1 MIIKEIVKINNKLEE
16 IYFLIKEDSDFLNII
31 LLENQITSKLIEIP
45 CVNKYDAIYFMNIE
59 FPLKFKKIEFDK
71 KTYILN
77 ERFMEHCFKTSKMK
91 LDFLTNILTKKKYH
105 IISEIELEN
114 NNFHKLVFQNLI
126 ELEKDQTNLYNF
138 QLNKSLFILYLIK
151 NYTNKSIK
159 QSQFS
164 NFITKKD
171 ILYTNLLKNYK
182 ISFKQSALLSIDTHI
197 KIIFNNQKKI
207 APCYY
212 FLANNQKF
220 RKVFVNKIN
229 SKNIEVL
236 VNNDTDIISLE
247 NIQLYFYPPKLYKIC
262 TINDLFSDIIKE
274 FTKIKHIYIN
284 RDKNNVE
291 DIIKKPQPFCELIND
306 EFKKYSFPIKYNR
319 RTLDKVFEN
328 IIYISIINLDKCIVM
343 IDNKLYLHP
352 EIITNIPSK
361 VKTLYFNILKIFYQ
375 SKNNNFES
383 IYFNTKLYVDS
394 IHFEVLK
401 IICERKTIL
410 NKLQQSYN
418 LEKIINNFKLI
429 NKLRFAANLI
439 NWKNIPKKTSI
450 FSILLKNKNLIF
462 YKDRIN
468 KNILSDTCDNRLKKI
483 IRDPLDMF
491 KYLKTHNDYIRWINI
506 IESDISKIYYNQF
519 NVSSEDYIFLGKI
532 MYRINNVTDQTFSNK
547 SYNDLLAIAKKH
559 KNLII
564 DNYRINIK
572 IKEYLSNPNLN
583 LGYLAKHINS
593 SYNDPTSFSSED
605 SEVLKLKN
613 KLNQVNEKYY
623 KYKNKYHKLKTL
635 TNTET
640 VYNTTIDINNSKDLI

>member
-1 MIIKEIVKINNKLEE
+1 MIVKQIVKINNKLEE
-16 IYFLIKEDSDFLNII
+16 IYFLLKEDNDFLNII
-31 LLENQITSKLIEIP
+31 LLENQLATNLIEIP
-45 CVNKYDAIYFMNIE
+45 CVNKYDAIYFMNVS
-59 FPLKFKKIEFDK
+59 FPLKFKKIKFDK
-71 KTYILN
+71 KTYVLN
-77 ERFMEHCFKTSKMK
+77 ERFMEYCFKTNKMQ

-105 IISEIELEN
+105 VISEIDLDNIDFNKVIFQNLTELEN
-114 NNFHKLVFQNLI
+114 KNNF
-126 ELEKDQTNLYNF
+126 YNF

-151 NYTNKSIK
+151 DYTNKSIK
-159 QSQFS
+159 QSEFS
-164 NFITKKD
+164 KFITKKD

-182 ISFKQSALLSIDTHI
+182 ICFKQSNLLSIDTHL
-197 KIIFNNQKKI
+197 KIIFDKQQKNT
-207 APCYY
+207 PGYY
-212 FLANNQKF
+212 FLSNDQKF
-220 RKVFVNKIN
+220 RKVYVNKIN
-229 SKNIEVL
+229 LKSIEIV
-236 VNNDTDIISLE
+236 VNNKTDETNTISLE
-247 NIQLYFYPPKLYKIC
+247 NTQLFFYPPKLHKIC
-262 TINDLFSDIIKE
+262 TINDLFSDIIKDFKE
-274 FTKIKHIYIN
+274 IRDIFVN
-284 RDKNNVE
+284 RDKCIE
-291 DIIKKPQPFCELIND
+291 DIIEEPKNFYELIEF

-319 RTLDKVFEN
+319 RCLDKVFEN
-328 IIYISIINLDKCIVM
+328 IIYMSIINLDKCIVL

-352 EIITNIPSK
+352 EIIINIPSK

-383 IYFNTKLYVDS
+383 IYFNTKLYLDS

-429 NKLRFAANLI
+429 NKLRFAASLI
-439 NWKNIPKKTSI
+439 NWKNIPKKTTI
-450 FSILLKNKNLIF
+450 FSILLKHKNLIF

-483 IRDPLDMF
+483 IRDPIDMF
-491 KYLKTHNDYIRWINI
+491 KYLKTDKDYIRWINI

-519 NVSSEDYIFLGKI
+519 NVNSEDYIFLGRI
-532 MYRINNVTDQTFSNK
+532 MYRINNVTEQTFTNK
-547 SYNDLLAIAKKH
+547 SYTDLLAIAKKH
-559 KNLII
+559 KNLIL

-572 IKEYLSNPNLN
+572 IKEYLSNPNVN

-593 SYNDPTSFSSED
+593 SYNEPTSFSSED

-613 KLNQVNEKYY
+613 QINQINQKYY

-640 VYNTTIDINNSKDLI
+640 VYNTTIDINNSKI